1 MQWCFGDKDDLAI
14 WCFCEKDDLVIWCI
28 GDKDDDLVI
37 WCFGDKDGLVI
48 WWSHRVI
55 WWSHRVLWWQRWW
68 WRTHPQAPLVLYLST
83 EVQVHLRL
91 VVNYLAEKLLFW
103 TNTFINLYKHILL
116 RNYNIRSNLGKKKS
130 IPQSSQSLCIKWWSF
145 LGGEH
150 YVL

>member
-14 WCFCEKDDLVIWCI
+14 WCF

-48 WWSHRVI
+48 WWSHL
-55 WWSHRVLWWQRWW
+55 VLWWQRWW
-68 WRTHPQAPLVLYLST
+68 WRTHPQTPLVLYLST

-103 TNTFINLYKHILL
+103 TNTFINLYKHNLL
-116 RNYNIRSNLGKKKS
+116 TNYNIRSNLGKKKP
-130 IPQSSQSLCIKWWSF
+130 IPQPSQSLCITMMMVIFGWWTLYIWAEAIPRSTLF
-145 LGGEH
+145 H
-150 YVL
+150 PPSS